1 MVAEDNG
8 PGIED
13 LEKAM
18 EEGYSTAPRKPGNG
32 FGAGMG
38 LPNIKANTD
47 GLDITRV
54 LKAQN
59 WSWRSCSL
67 EKMVNN
73 AGVYYHSV
81 TLDEE
86 KCKGCTNCIKRCP
99 AEAIRV
105 RNGKARIID
114 RLCIDCGECIR
125 ACLIMQKWQ

>member
-1 MVAEDNG
+1 
-8 PGIED
+8 
-13 LEKAM
+13 
-18 EEGYSTAPRKPGNG
+18 
-32 FGAGMG
+32 
-38 LPNIKANTD
+38 
-47 GLDITRV
+47 
-54 LKAQN
+54 
-59 WSWRSCSL
+59 L

-114 RLCIDCGECIR
+114 RCVLTAVNVSEP
-125 ACLIMQKWQ
+125 ALIMQKWQ